1 MEKVAVTRLGEKAM
15 MIPEKPAKA
24 TATSAKIDSVS
35 CGSGIA
41 LF

>member
-1 MEKVAVTRLGEKAM
+1 MEKVAVTRLGEKV

-24 TATSAKIDSVS
+24 TATSAKIDSES